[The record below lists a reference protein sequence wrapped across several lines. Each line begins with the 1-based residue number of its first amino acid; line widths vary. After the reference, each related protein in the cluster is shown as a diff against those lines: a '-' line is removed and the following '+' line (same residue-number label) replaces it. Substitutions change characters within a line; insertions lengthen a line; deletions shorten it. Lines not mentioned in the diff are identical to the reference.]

1 MHQVLEIAAT
11 AVHGAAA
18 VCSLVGMRAVAPSRL
33 PRSMLFSLASVLL
46 VAGLGGIAA
55 TQFALQPHRSAMDS
69 GLLAARI
76 VAWLAACA
84 MRARLAAAPAP
95 WFHSQ

>member
-33 PRSMLFSLASVLL
+33 PRSMLSLASVLL
-46 VAGLGGIAA
+46 VAGLGGSAA